1 VRLLLPGVTDT
12 PLATHAQRASYGPLL
27 EAGVRILEVGD
38 SVMHAKVGVVDG
50 TWSSVGSSNLDRRSV
65 AWNNEVDAILLGRE
79 VGALME
85 RVLGRAM
92 SRATPVVLD
101 QWRRRSLGLRL
112 RELLSWPVMDF
123 L

>member
-1 VRLLLPGVTDT
+1 MRLLLPGVTDT